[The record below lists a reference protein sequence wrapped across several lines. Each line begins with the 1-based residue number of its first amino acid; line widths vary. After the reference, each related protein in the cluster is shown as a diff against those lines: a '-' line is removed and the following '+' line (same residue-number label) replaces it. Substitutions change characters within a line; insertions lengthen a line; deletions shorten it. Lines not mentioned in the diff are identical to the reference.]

1 MKSRKPSIVL
11 ILGLIATGVIWTT
24 LSYIEQK
31 NAKAE
36 FEFEAERIHQL
47 IIKRI
52 SSYEGLLTG
61 VKSFFMASKEVSLQ
75 EWDIYFDKLQ
85 FQNHYPGLQGIGY
98 IQQVSTKKDID
109 ELKERLLTYGMA
121 DYKIKPSGDR
131 LEYFPV
137 VFLEPLNH
145 RNIKAI
151 GYDIYSEK
159 IRRNAIESARARE
172 ATSITRKIILVQ
184 EDAKNIQSGLLMN
197 IPFFTDERID
207 KQHLPRELDG
217 IINAVIRMDDFI
229 TALVEPEILE
239 NMHMKIYDQHESE
252 ENILFDS
259 HKNGQHKAFPVRFN
273 HSTTLDIYDQNWIV
287 TLEGQPAANY
297 LPLFYGG
304 KSKTINLIVLLVG
317 FVLSVLGYYLTRSF
331 ATTSRLRKEKLADAI
346 SLKSDMDIIRRQEES
361 LLKFKDDSDYVVVC
375 IIDIKDS
382 TLITS
387 ELSEHEAA
395 ELYSTF
401 DQVMSRIIISH
412 GGTIVKSM
420 GDAILYYFKAS
431 STPSK
436 SEQLPAIDCCLEM
449 SRANAEL
456 NNNLNHGKHHQIN
469 YRISAVYG
477 SVMSASKNDIHDIF
491 GSTVNRCSKI
501 NRFSKTNGLVISQE
515 IYESLKNDIG
525 YQIDKVDDDVRSEYG
540 DGVYHITKA

>member
-229 TALVEPEILE
+229 TALIEPEVLAK
-239 NMHMKIYDQHESE
+239 MHMVIYDQQQSDK
-252 ENILFDS
+252 NILFNS
-259 HKNGQHKAFPVRFN
+259 HKKSKHKDFLPRFE
-273 HSTTLDIYDQNWIV
+273 HSKTLDIYDQKWIV
-287 TLEGQPAANY
+287 SLEGEPVANY

-387 ELSEHEAA
+387 QLSEHEAA

>member
-1 MKSRKPSIVL
+1 MKSRKPFIVL
-11 ILGLIATGVIWTT
+11 VLGLIATGFIWST

-36 FEFEAERIHQL
+36 FDFEAERIHQL

-98 IQQVSTKKDID
+98 IQKVSSEKDID
-109 ELKERLLTYGMA
+109 ELKVLLQTYGMV
-121 DYKIKPSGDR
+121 DYSIKPEGLRD
-131 LEYFPV
+131 EYFPV
-137 VFLEPLNH
+137 VFLTPLDH
-145 RNIKAI
+145 RNEKAI
-151 GYDIYSEK
+151 GFDIYSET

-172 ATSITRKIILVQ
+172 ATSITRKITLVQ
-184 EDAKNIQSGLLMN
+184 EDTKNIQSGLLMN

-273 HSTTLDIYDQNWIV
+273 HSTILNIYDQNWIV

-317 FVLSVLGYYLTRSF
+317 CVLSVLAFYLTRAF
-331 ATTSRLRKEKLADAI
+331 VTTTRLRKERAADAI
-346 SLKSDMDIIRRQEES
+346 EIKSDMDIIRRQEES
-361 LLKFKDDSDYVVVC
+361 LLKFTDNSQYVVVC
-375 IIDIKDS
+375 IVDIQDS

-387 ELSEHEAA
+387 KLSEPATA
-395 ELYSTF
+395 QLYSTF
-401 DQVMSRIIISH
+401 DQVMSEIIVSH

-420 GDAILYYFKAS
+420 GDAILYYFKTSYPAS
-431 STPSK
+431 K
-436 SEQLPAIDCCLEM
+436 NDYIPAIDCCLEM

-477 SVMSASKNDIHDIF
+477 SVMSASKNDVHDIF

-515 IYESLKNDIG
+515 IYELLKNDIG

>member
-151 GYDIYSEK
+151 GYDIYSET

-387 ELSEHEAA
+387 QLSEHEAA

-525 YQIDKVDDDVRSEYG
+525 YQIDKVDDDVHSEYG

>member
-229 TALVEPEILE
+229 TALIEPEVLAK
-239 NMHMKIYDQHESE
+239 MHMVIYDQQQSDK
-252 ENILFDS
+252 NILFNS
-259 HKNGQHKAFPVRFN
+259 HKNSKHKDFLPRFE
-273 HSTTLDIYDQNWIV
+273 HSKTLDIYDQKWIV
-287 TLEGQPAANY
+287 SLEGEPAANY

-387 ELSEHEAA
+387 QLSEHEAA

>member
-229 TALVEPEILE
+229 TALIEPEVLAK
-239 NMHMKIYDQHESE
+239 MHMVIYDQQQSDK
-252 ENILFDS
+252 NILFNS
-259 HKNGQHKAFPVRFN
+259 HKNSKHQDFLPRFE
-273 HSTTLDIYDQNWIV
+273 HSKTLDIYDQKWIV
-287 TLEGQPAANY
+287 SLEGEPAANY

-525 YQIDKVDDDVRSEYG
+525 YQIDKVDDDVHSEYG

>member
-1 MKSRKPSIVL
+1 MTSRKPSIVL
-11 ILGLIATGVIWTT
+11 ILGLVATSFVWSVLNYT
-24 LSYIEQK
+24 EHK

-36 FEFEAERIHQL
+36 FNFEAERIHQL
-47 IIKRI
+47 IIKRV

-75 EWDIYFDKLQ
+75 EWEIYFDKLQ
-85 FQNHYPGLQGIGY
+85 FENHYPGLQGIGY
-98 IQQVSTKKDID
+98 VQHVSSEKDID
-109 ELKERLLTYGMA
+109 ELKVLLQTYGMV
-121 DYKIKPSGDR
+121 DYRIKPGGLRD
-131 LEYFPV
+131 EYFPV
-137 VFLEPLNH
+137 VFLTPLDH
-145 RNIKAI
+145 RNEKAI
-151 GYDIYSEK
+151 GFDIYSES
-159 IRRNAIESARARE
+159 IRKKSIESARKRE
-172 ATSITRKIILVQ
+172 KTSLTRKITLVQ
-184 EDAKNIQSGLLMN
+184 EGDKNIQSGLLMN
-197 IPFFTDERID
+197 VPFFTNERID
-207 KQHLPRELDG
+207 KQNLPRELDG

-317 FVLSVLGYYLTRSF
+317 FVLSVLAFYLTRAF
-331 ATTSRLRKEKLADAI
+331 VTTTRLRKEKAADAI
-346 SLKSDMDIIRRQEES
+346 AIKGDMDIIRRQEES
-361 LLKFKDDSDYVVVC
+361 LLKFTDDSDYVVVC

-525 YQIDKVDDDVRSEYG
+525 YQIDKVDDDVHSEYG

>member
-197 IPFFTDERID
+197 IPFFTNERID

-229 TALVEPEILE
+229 TALIEPEVLAK
-239 NMHMKIYDQHESE
+239 MHMVIYDQQQSDK
-252 ENILFDS
+252 NILFNS
-259 HKNGQHKAFPVRFN
+259 HKNSKHKDFLPRFE
-273 HSTTLDIYDQNWIV
+273 HSKTLDIYDQKWIV
-287 TLEGQPAANY
+287 SLEGEPVANY

-387 ELSEHEAA
+387 QLSEHEAA

>member
-1 MKSRKPSIVL
+1 
-11 ILGLIATGVIWTT
+11 
-24 LSYIEQK
+24 
-31 NAKAE
+31 
-36 FEFEAERIHQL
+36 
-47 IIKRI
+47 
-52 SSYEGLLTG
+52 
-61 VKSFFMASKEVSLQ
+61 
-75 EWDIYFDKLQ
+75 
-85 FQNHYPGLQGIGY
+85 
-98 IQQVSTKKDID
+98 
-109 ELKERLLTYGMA
+109 
-121 DYKIKPSGDR
+121 
-131 LEYFPV
+131 
-137 VFLEPLNH
+137 
-145 RNIKAI
+145 
-151 GYDIYSEK
+151 
-159 IRRNAIESARARE
+159 
-172 ATSITRKIILVQ
+172 
-184 EDAKNIQSGLLMN
+184 
-197 IPFFTDERID
+197 
-207 KQHLPRELDG
+207 
-217 IINAVIRMDDFI
+217 
-229 TALVEPEILE
+229 
-239 NMHMKIYDQHESE
+239 
-252 ENILFDS
+252 
-259 HKNGQHKAFPVRFN
+259 
-273 HSTTLDIYDQNWIV
+273 
-287 TLEGQPAANY
+287 
-297 LPLFYGG
+297 
-304 KSKTINLIVLLVG
+304 
-317 FVLSVLGYYLTRSF
+317 
-331 ATTSRLRKEKLADAI
+331 
-346 SLKSDMDIIRRQEES
+346 MDIIRRQEES

-525 YQIDKVDDDVRSEYG
+525 YQIDKVDDDVHSEYG

>member
-217 IINAVIRMDDFI
+217 IINAVIRMDDVI
-229 TALVEPEILE
+229 TALIEPEVLAK
-239 NMHMKIYDQHESE
+239 MHMVIYDQQQSDK
-252 ENILFDS
+252 NILFNS
-259 HKNGQHKAFPVRFN
+259 HKNSKHKDFLPRFE
-273 HSTTLDIYDQNWIV
+273 HSKTLDIYDQKWIV
-287 TLEGQPAANY
+287 SLEGEPAANY

-525 YQIDKVDDDVRSEYG
+525 YQIDKVDDDVHSEYG